1 MRQSSVVHHE
11 IMAKKVALLEVQDK
25 CTNVT
30 DSSALCTESP
40 YPEPT
45 RIHTIGGQRSSE
57 RRQKRNIQLHAGHV

>member
-11 IMAKKVALLEVQDK
+11 IMAKKVALLEVRGHR
-25 CTNVT
+25 TNVT

-45 RIHTIGGQRSSE
+45 RKGGIDGQRCSG
-57 RRQKRNIQLHAGHV
+57 R